1 MSDSSS
7 GAEAIPKLTGAEAPL
22 NQSLKIFPARALGW
36 DAVVSA
42 EPPLDGMKFASDLVG
57 EWKDV
62 LEVCCC
68 SVDAARLT
76 NGLQFSK
83 KVPVK
88 DR

>member
-1 MSDSSS
+1 
-7 GAEAIPKLTGAEAPL
+7 
-22 NQSLKIFPARALGW
+22 LGC

-42 EPPLDGMKFASDLVG
+42 GALEGMKLASDLVG

-68 SVDAARLT
+68 SVDAALLT

-83 KVPVK
+83 NVPVK
-88 DR
+88 ER